1 MRPARALAII
11 VCVVAAGAVA
21 RLAAAP
27 ANIAGAW
34 QFTVELEVATAR
46 PVVTFK
52 QDGEKITGTYEG
64 RYGKSTL
71 EGTVK
76 DNKVE
81 FTVTMV
87 AEGTTISGLFTGVF
101 DADRLSGDVQYRR
114 RWRRQMVGGADS
126 REEVTPTAALEPA
139 TLRPHS

>member
-1 MRPARALAII
+1 MKQLACVMAL
-11 VCVVAAGAVA
+11 CVFSIALVVS
-21 RLAAAP
+21 AP

-34 QFTVELEVATAR
+34 QFRVELEMGTGR

-64 RYGKSTL
+64 RYGRSNL

-76 DNKVE
+76 DNRVE

-87 AEGTTISGLFTGVF
+87 AEGTTVTGAFSGVF
-101 DADRLSGDVQYRR
+101 ESDKMSGSVEYE
-114 RWRRQMVGGADS
+114 GAGDG
-126 REEVTPTAALEPA
+126 TWTAVRIPEKK
-139 TLRPHS
+139 

>member
-1 MRPARALAII
+1 MKFVRAFTLILCALVVGAAARL
-11 VCVVAAGAVA
+11 GAV
-21 RLAAAP
+21 P
-27 ANIAGAW
+27 VNIAGVW

-76 DNKVE
+76 ENRVE

-87 AEGTTISGLFTGVF
+87 AEGTTITGAFSGVF
-101 DADRLSGDVQYRR
+101 DSDRLSGDVQYE
-114 RWRRQMVGGADS
+114 GAGDGKWS
-126 REEVTPTAALEPA
+126 AVRMPEKK
-139 TLRPHS
+139 